1 MPKPGMPSTT
11 SRARRRWPMPHEP
24 DYEVGYR
31 KPPRHT
37 RFKKGQ
43 SGNPRARPKRSKDF
57 AALLTEI
64 LNEKVTIT
72 ENGQP
77 RQITKR
83 EAFVR
88 RVIDRNVLGD
98 AKAVQPFLRLM
109 DEIDRERK
117 QGVRP
122 TRYIFRPDLE
132 PEWKKAQSQTPQ
144 QGQGPST

>member
-1 MPKPGMPSTT
+1 MPKPRAPSTT
-11 SRARRRWPMPHEP
+11 SRARRRWPMPPDP
-24 DYEVGYR
+24 DYVVGYG
-31 KPPRHT
+31 KPPERT

-43 SGNPRARPKRSKDF
+43 SGNPHARPKRSKDF
-57 AALLTEI
+57 AALLTEL

-98 AKAVQPFLRLM
+98 AKAMQPF
-109 DEIDRERK
+109 
-117 QGVRP
+117 
-122 TRYIFRPDLE
+122 
-132 PEWKKAQSQTPQ
+132 
-144 QGQGPST
+144 

>member
-1 MPKPGMPSTT
+1 
-11 SRARRRWPMPHEP
+11 MPHEP

-31 KPPRHT
+31 KSPRHT